1 LRRRSLLELLDL
13 HRPKELLEP
22 HLSRD
27 GCCFEDLLA
36 TPERVASFRGGLRRR
51 SLLELLDD
59 LAGCCKYTPPIFG
72 AAMNDDPY
80 RFIRVKLLGSYLGY

>member
-1 LRRRSLLELLDL
+1 
-13 HRPKELLEP
+13 
-22 HLSRD
+22 
-27 GCCFEDLLA
+27 
-36 TPERVASFRGGLRRR
+36 LRRR